1 MRNEYQEMGKTA
13 FTAAAATA
21 PKELGSLW
29 AGNKTYSG
37 QNKHL

>member
-1 MRNEYQEMGKTA
+1 MGKIA
-13 FTAAAATA
+13 FTEAVAVAA
-21 PKELGSLW
+21 PKGTW